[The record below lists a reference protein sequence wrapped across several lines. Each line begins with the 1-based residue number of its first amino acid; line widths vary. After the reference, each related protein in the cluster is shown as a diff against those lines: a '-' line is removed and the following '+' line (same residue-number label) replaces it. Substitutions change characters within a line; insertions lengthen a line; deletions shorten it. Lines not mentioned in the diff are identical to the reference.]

1 MQSFIFKLAAVAALA
16 ASSLSAFASPGTVS
30 AAQNPMP
37 VQLGPRPFFLAS
49 EMPEGKLKQ
58 RLNACAKNTTQYT
71 PSAFSIGHRGAPLQ
85 FPEHTRES
93 YEAGARMGAGILE
106 CDVAFTK
113 DKELVCRHAQNDLHT
128 TTNILATPLAAKCTL
143 PFQPATFDAGGN
155 LLTPAKAECR
165 TSDITLAEFK
175 TLRGKMDAFNP
186 RGRTV
191 EEYMAGT
198 ATWRTDLYSGPTS
211 GTLMT
216 HAESIAL
223 FKKLGVKMTPE
234 LKTPVVGMPFD
245 GFSQQ
250 DYAQKLIDEYK
261 AAGVGPS
268 KVYPQSFL
276 KDDVL
281 YWIANEPAFGKR
293 AVYLDDAAVVADLPS
308 ASELAA
314 YKAQGI
320 NIWAPP
326 TWALLAL
333 DPWNNIVPSQA
344 ARDAKA
350 AGLDLIT
357 WSLER
362 SGILADGNNGSYYQT
377 IAAAITREGDVLRVI
392 DVLAKDVGVIGIF
405 SDWPATVSFYANC
418 MGR

>member
-1 MQSFIFKLAAVAALA
+1 
-16 ASSLSAFASPGTVS
+16 
-30 AAQNPMP
+30 
-37 VQLGPRPFFLAS
+37 
-49 EMPEGKLKQ
+49 
-58 RLNACAKNTTQYT
+58 
-71 PSAFSIGHRGAPLQ
+71 
-85 FPEHTRES
+85 
-93 YEAGARMGAGILE
+93 
-106 CDVAFTK
+106 
-113 DKELVCRHAQNDLHT
+113 
-128 TTNILATPLAAKCTL
+128 
-143 PFQPATFDAGGN
+143 
-155 LLTPAKAECR
+155 
-165 TSDITLAEFK
+165 
-175 TLRGKMDAFNP
+175 
-186 RGRTV
+186 
-191 EEYMAGT
+191 
-198 ATWRTDLYSGPTS
+198 
-211 GTLMT
+211 MT

-308 ASELAA
+308 ASELLQF
-314 YKAQGI
+314 KAQGI

-344 ARDAKA
+344 AKDAKA

>member
-1 MQSFIFKLAAVAALA
+1 
-16 ASSLSAFASPGTVS
+16 
-30 AAQNPMP
+30 
-37 VQLGPRPFFLAS
+37 
-49 EMPEGKLKQ
+49 
-58 RLNACAKNTTQYT
+58 
-71 PSAFSIGHRGAPLQ
+71 
-85 FPEHTRES
+85 
-93 YEAGARMGAGILE
+93 MGAGILE

-333 DPWNNIVPSQA
+333 DPWNNIVPSLVAGAKRHPRGRQQRFVLPDHRSSHHARGRRA
-344 ARDAKA
+344 ARDRR
-350 AGLDLIT
+350 AG
-357 WSLER
+357 
-362 SGILADGNNGSYYQT
+362 Q
-377 IAAAITREGDVLRVI
+377 
-392 DVLAKDVGVIGIF
+392 
-405 SDWPATVSFYANC
+405 
-418 MGR
+418 GRWRHRHLQ